1 MEGLGYPQTSPEAPS
16 TAGLDEKGRRLQQE
30 LRDFKARTPLPD
42 YGWYPY
48 ESLSALAVV
57 CHLIAPF
64 RSELDA
70 ALRDGVVADVGCGD
84 GDWSVLFAQLGA
96 EVDAIDHR
104 ESNFN
109 QMRGLE
115 ALRRALAPSIRA
127 FDIDLDARIE
137 LPRRDYGLILFL
149 GTLYHLKN
157 PYHVLETLA
166 AAGDWCILSTRIA
179 QVAPHTRVRIDTE
192 PLAYLLD
199 RREANNDP
207 TNFWIFS
214 PAGLARLLERT
225 GWQVA
230 AEKRVG
236 CAVNSDPVDPAA
248 DERAFVLLRSRA
260 RHPELLVRPLEGWHE
275 VEDGWRW
282 TAKRFS
288 LEVALPT
295 AQSTA
300 EFALRFTVP
309 EVVLAA
315 GAPLRLTCRCGRAL
329 LGSISCEAPETIE
342 FRGRFPEGTQPGA
355 VLRLEFEVHS
365 SYHAPGDARDLG
377 VIVPLAPDGQRHTER
392 IPFRIS

>member
-1 MEGLGYPQTSPEAPS
+1 MPNQQTPPATLSTTGLCNT
-16 TAGLDEKGRRLQQE
+16 GRRLQDD
-30 LRDFKARTPLPD
+30 LRAFKARTPLSD

-48 ESLSALAVV
+48 ESLSTLAIVDD
-57 CHLIAPF
+57 LFEPF
-64 RSELDA
+64 RAELDE
-70 ALRDGVVADVGCGD
+70 ALSHGPVADVGCGD

-96 EVDAIDHR
+96 QVDAIDHR

-115 ALRRALAPSIRA
+115 MLRGSLAPSIQA
-127 FDIDLDARIE
+127 FDIDLDAHVE

-166 AAGDWCILSTRIA
+166 ASSDWCILSTRIA
-179 QVAPHTRVRIDTE
+179 QVAPHTRVHIDTE

-214 PAGLARLLERT
+214 PAGLVRLLERT

-236 CAVNSDPVDPAA
+236 CAVDSDPVNPAA
-248 DERAFVLLRSRA
+248 DERTFVLLRSRA
-260 RHPELLVRPLEGWHE
+260 RHPELLVRPLEGWHAP
-275 VEDGWRW
+275 EDGWRW

-309 EVVLAA
+309 GVVLAA
-315 GAPLRLTCRCGRAL
+315 GAPLRLTCRCGESP
-329 LGSISCEAPETIE
+329 LGSISCDTPQTIE
-342 FRGRFPEGTQPGA
+342 FRGRFPEATPPGA

-365 SYHAPGDARDLG
+365 SFQAPGDARDLG
-377 VIVPLAPDGQRHTER
+377 VIVPLAGEGQSHTQR

>member
-1 MEGLGYPQTSPEAPS
+1 MALT
-16 TAGLDEKGRRLQQE
+16 TAGLEETGSRLQQE
-30 LRDFKARTPLPD
+30 LRAFKARTALPD

-57 CHLIAPF
+57 GGLIAPF
-64 RSELDA
+64 HGELDEALGA
-70 ALRDGVVADVGCGD
+70 APVADLGCGD
-84 GDWSVLFAQLGA
+84 GEWSVLFAQLGA
-96 EVDAIDHR
+96 QVDAIDHR

-109 QMRGLE
+109 QMRGLDV
-115 ALRRALAPSIRA
+115 LRRTLAPSIGA

-225 GWQVA
+225 GWQIA

-236 CAVNSDPVDPAA
+236 CAVDSDPVDPAA
-248 DERAFVLLRSRA
+248 DERAFLLLRSRA
-260 RHPELLVRPLEGWHE
+260 RHPELLVRPLAGWHG

-309 EVVLAA
+309 DVVLAS
-315 GAPLRLTCRCGRAL
+315 GAPVRLFCRCGNAL
-329 LGSISCEAPETIE
+329 LGSISCDAPETIE
-342 FRGRFPEGTQPGA
+342 FRGRFPRETPPGA
-355 VLRLEFEVHS
+355 VLRLEFEVES
-365 SYHAPGDARDLG
+365 SYQAPGDARDLG
-377 VIVPLAPDGQRHTER
+377 VIVPLAAAAQRNTER